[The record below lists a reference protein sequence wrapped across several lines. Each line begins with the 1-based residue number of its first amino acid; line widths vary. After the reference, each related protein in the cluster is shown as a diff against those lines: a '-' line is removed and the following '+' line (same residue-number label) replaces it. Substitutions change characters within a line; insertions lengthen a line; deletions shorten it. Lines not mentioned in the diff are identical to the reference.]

1 MTSADIIRTTGTEL
15 FVHRDPSAVD
25 RHYTED
31 FVQHSPLAPDGR
43 EGLRQFVQSMP
54 DDFRVDMVRMLD
66 DHGTVAVHSVYEG
79 LGPEPLVGFDVFRV
93 EDGRIAE
100 HWDVLEPLRTGPD
113 GARPQLD
120 GPVAVTDHERTQDN
134 KRIAAEWVEAAL
146 VGGDRHAVQD
156 HMSPRGC
163 TEHTGGTPD
172 GPQPA
177 YQRLRRVVGE
187 GNFVLTVA
195 EAVPGGSRDGGST
208 GTVACYDLWRLD
220 DGRIVEHWGVAQPVP
235 ERMAHANGM
244 F

>member
-1 MTSADIIRTTGTEL
+1 
-15 FVHRDPSAVD
+15 
-25 RHYTED
+25 
-31 FVQHSPLAPDGR
+31 
-43 EGLRQFVQSMP
+43 
-54 DDFRVDMVRMLD
+54 
-66 DHGTVAVHSVYEG
+66 
-79 LGPEPLVGFDVFRV
+79 V

-195 EAVPGGSRDGGST
+195 EAVPGGNSDGGST

-220 DGRIVEHWGVAQPVP
+220 DGRIVEHWGVSQPVP

>member
-1 MTSADIIRTTGTEL
+1 MTSADTVRAVATDV
-15 FVHRDPSAVD
+15 FVRRDPSTVD

-31 FVQHSPLAPDGR
+31 FIQHSPLAQDGR
-43 EGLRQFVQSMP
+43 DGIRQFVRSIP
-54 DDFRVDMVRMLD
+54 DDFRVDLVRMLD
-66 DHGTVAVHSVYEG
+66 DHGTMGAHSAYEG

-100 HWDVLEPLRTGPD
+100 HWDVFEPLRTRSD

-120 GPVAVTDHERTQDN
+120 GPVAVTDRDRTQDN
-134 KRIAAEWVEAAL
+134 KRIAAEWVESAL
-146 VGGDRHAVQD
+146 VAGDHRAVQD
-156 HMSPRGC
+156 HMSSRGC
-163 TEHTGGTPD
+163 TEHAARTPD

-177 YQRLRRVVGE
+177 YRRLRRVVGE

-195 EAVPGGSRDGGST
+195 EAVTGGDRGDGAA
-208 GTVACYDLWRLD
+208 GTVACYDLWRLG

-235 ERMAHANGM
+235 ERTAHANGM

>member
-1 MTSADIIRTTGTEL
+1 MTSADTIRTAGTDL
-15 FVHRDPSAVD
+15 FVRRDPSAVD

-43 EGLRQFVQSMP
+43 EGLRQFVRSIP
-54 DDFRVDMVRMLD
+54 DDFRVDLVRVLD
-66 DHGTVAVHSVYEG
+66 DHGTVVAHSAYEG

-100 HWDVLEPLRTGPD
+100 HWDVFEPLRTSSD

-120 GPVAVTDHERTQDN
+120 GPVAVKDHERTQDN

-146 VGGDRHAVQD
+146 VAGDRRAVQD
-156 HMSPRGC
+156 HMSSRGC
-163 TEHTGGTPD
+163 TEHTARTPD

-195 EAVPGGSRDGGST
+195 EAVTGGDGAT

-235 ERMAHANGM
+235 ERMAHANGV

>member
-1 MTSADIIRTTGTEL
+1 MTSADTIRTAGTDL
-15 FVHRDPSAVD
+15 FVRRDPSAVD

-31 FVQHSPLAPDGR
+31 FIQHSPLAPDGR
-43 EGLRQFVQSMP
+43 EGLRQFVRSVP
-54 DDFRVDMVRMLD
+54 DDFRVDLVRVLD
-66 DHGTVAVHSVYEG
+66 DHGTVVAHSAYAG

-93 EDGRIAE
+93 DDGRIAE
-100 HWDVLEPLRTGPD
+100 HWDAFEPLRTDSD

-120 GPVAVTDHERTQDN
+120 GPVEVTDHERTQDN
-134 KRIAAEWVEAAL
+134 KRIAAEWVESAL
-146 VGGDRHAVQD
+146 VAGDRHAVQG

-163 TEHTGGTPD
+163 TEHTARTPD

-177 YQRLRRVVGE
+177 YRRLRRVVGE

-195 EAVPGGSRDGGST
+195 EAVTSGDPGDGAA